1 MRAIRLQAQGG
12 ADQMR
17 LDDAPQPVPNN
28 GEVLIKVHA
37 TAVTPTEL
45 LWDLTWST
53 YAGEP
58 RTLPILSHEFSGE
71 VAELGEGVSDVA
83 VGDEVYGLND
93 WTVNGALAQYMIA
106 TPAQLANKP
115 NSIDYQQAAAI
126 PMSALTAWQALV
138 VRANI
143 SEGQRILIHGAAG
156 GVGNMAVQIAHWRGA
171 YVIATASADNLDY
184 VRESGA
190 DEVIDY
196 RQSRFEEVAGDVDV
210 IFDAVGGETLERSIT
225 MLKANAQLISIATES
240 KETDYFFYVEPS
252 HEQLGVI
259 ARLIDSGEL
268 HSVANEIFPLEKA
281 REAYQSKPIR
291 GKFVISIDDI

>member
-12 ADQMR
+12 AEQMR

-171 YVIATASADNLDY
+171 YVIATASVDNLDH
-184 VRESGA
+184 VRASGA

-252 HEQLGVI
+252 HEQLGAI

-291 GKFVISIDDI
+291 GKFVIAIDDI

>member
-71 VAELGEGVSDVA
+71 VAELGEGVSDMA

-171 YVIATASADNLDY
+171 YVIATASVDNLDH
-184 VRESGA
+184 VRASGA

-252 HEQLGVI
+252 HEQLGAI

-291 GKFVISIDDI
+291 GKFVIAIDDI

>member
-12 ADQMR
+12 AEQMR

-196 RQSRFEEVAGDVDV
+196 RQSRFEEVAGDADV

-225 MLKANAQLISIATES
+225 MLKANTQLISIATES

-252 HEQLGVI
+252 HEQLDVI
-259 ARLIDSGEL
+259 ARLVDSGEL

>member
-12 ADQMR
+12 AEQMR

-53 YAGEP
+53 FAGEP

-71 VAELGEGVSDVA
+71 VAELGEGVSDMA

-106 TPAQLANKP
+106 TPAQLAKKP
-115 NSIDYQQAAAI
+115 NSIDHQQAAAI

-138 VRANI
+138 VRVNI
-143 SEGQRILIHGAAG
+143 SKGQRILIHGAAG

-196 RQSRFEEVAGDVDV
+196 RQSRFEEVAGDADV

-225 MLKANAQLISIATES
+225 MLKANTQLISIATES
-240 KETDYFFYVEPS
+240 KETDYFFYVAPS
-252 HEQLGVI
+252 HEQLDVI
-259 ARLIDSGEL
+259 ARLVDSGEL
-268 HSVANEIFPLEKA
+268 HSVANKIFPLEKA

-291 GKFVISIDDI
+291 GKFVIAIDDN

>member
-71 VAELGEGVSDVA
+71 VAELGEGVSDMA

-106 TPAQLANKP
+106 TPAQLAKKTKFYRSSTSSRHTNVSFNGLASVSSKGQ
-115 NSIDYQQAAAI
+115 YQ
-126 PMSALTAWQALV
+126 
-138 VRANI
+138 
-143 SEGQRILIHGAAG
+143 
-156 GVGNMAVQIAHWRGA
+156 
-171 YVIATASADNLDY
+171 
-184 VRESGA
+184 
-190 DEVIDY
+190 
-196 RQSRFEEVAGDVDV
+196 
-210 IFDAVGGETLERSIT
+210 
-225 MLKANAQLISIATES
+225 
-240 KETDYFFYVEPS
+240 
-252 HEQLGVI
+252 
-259 ARLIDSGEL
+259 
-268 HSVANEIFPLEKA
+268 
-281 REAYQSKPIR
+281 
-291 GKFVISIDDI
+291 

>member
-12 ADQMR
+12 AEQMR

-171 YVIATASADNLDY
+171 YVIATASVDNLDH
-184 VRESGA
+184 VRASGA

-291 GKFVISIDDI
+291 GKFVIAIDDN